1 MGTDAKLKN
10 RRSILEEKMK
20 TRITGAALLLLTIAT
35 AAYAAAPEA
44 VHSVAKACGLP
55 CC

>member
-1 MGTDAKLKN
+1 MKKIALGAFA
-10 RRSILEEKMK
+10 IL
-20 TRITGAALLLLTIAT
+20 ALSAG

-44 VHSVAKACGLP
+44 VADCWQAVLACCG

>member
-1 MGTDAKLKN
+1 MK
-10 RRSILEEKMK
+10 RILSV
-20 TRITGAALLLLTIAT
+20 AALSLLASAG

-44 VHSVAKACGLP
+44 VRAFIEACPLP

>member
-1 MGTDAKLKN
+1 MK
-10 RRSILEEKMK
+10 RILPA
-20 TRITGAALLLLTIAT
+20 AALALLASAG

-44 VHSVAKACGLP
+44 VHAALKACGLP